1 MNYLTESRDM
11 EGSWE
16 QSCNTSIRY
25 YNIEYDYL
33 RESRNMEGSWE
44 QSCNTSIRYYNIEYD
59 IIKEYGRQLGA
70 VI

>member
-1 MNYLTESRDM
+1 M
-11 EGSWE
+11 EDSWA
-16 QSCNTSIRY
+16 
-25 YNIEYDYL
+25 
-33 RESRNMEGSWE
+33 E